1 MKIIG
6 YDFDGV
12 FINIENEKAKLF
24 GAILHKRWGVDPSQA
39 ADAWLLK
46 SGHIPKT

>member
-6 YDFDGV
+6 FDFDGV

-24 GAILHKRWGVDPSQA
+24 GDVVHKYWDIDPIIY
-39 ADAWLLK
+39 LTRL
-46 SGHIPKT
+46 